1 MTSIVMWHGAH
12 RWEGP
17 PEIRAQRQGSAEHG
31 PGIYMTTSVDTA
43 RKYAKGG
50 GSLIRF
56 EVDRDLTLLEDV
68 RLPVSEMAAFV
79 KERPRLRH
87 KKEILSDL
95 ERAHERMKGGPVHA
109 SVLNNL
115 FVNYRVVTGEHGP
128 ELARFFVT
136 HGIDASAVFHG
147 LDDWLV
153 LFNPTRIRS
162 WKVVPAGKAE
172 DAPRLR

>member
-1 MTSIVMWHGAH
+1 MTAPIVMWHGAH

-17 PEIRAQRQGSAEHG
+17 PEIRALRQGHAEHG

-56 EVDRDLTLLEDV
+56 EVDRDLVLLEDV
-68 RLPVSEMAAFV
+68 RLPVSEMIAFV
-79 KERPRLRH
+79 KERPRLKH
-87 KKEILSDL
+87 KSEIMADL
-95 ERAHERMKGGPVHA
+95 ERAHERMKGPVHA
-109 SVLNNL
+109 DVLNNL
-115 FVNYRVVTGEHGP
+115 FVNYRVSVGAHGP
-128 ELARFFVT
+128 ELARFFVE
-136 HGIDASAVFHG
+136 HSIDASAVYQG
-147 LDDWLV
+147 QDDWLV
-153 LFNPTRIRS
+153 LFNPKRIQT